1 MTCTERTRSRTESDR
16 ESDVALSNAE
26 FDRGLGDRSREG
38 SRRVSER
45 PFHPRASWPLRGPLA
60 PRALGGRGV
69 HRAVVERVEQ
79 YQ

>member
-45 PFHPRASWPLRGPLA
+45 PFHPRGPYVA
-60 PRALGGRGV
+60 RWPRARWGGGACTV
-69 HRAVVERVEQ
+69 Q
-79 YQ
+79 L